1 MPAISAE
8 RMCPQ
13 AVFIPPG
20 FARYRAVSAAVRKIF
35 KVHTDLVESLSL
47 DEAYLDV
54 TESKTGLTTATRVAI
69 AIRKQ
74 IRDELKSDG
83 TASREIRV
91 RAVSDLRSMELDS
104 LHQQFGRYGDQW
116 CR

>member
-13 AVFIPPG
+13 AIFIPPD
-20 FARYRAVSAAVRKIF
+20 FVRYRAVSAAVREIF
-35 KVHTDLVESLSL
+35 KSHTDLVEPLSL

-54 TESKTGLTTATRVAI
+54 TKNKTGLTTATGVAI

-74 IRDELKSDG
+74 IRDG
-83 TASREIRV
+83 TV
-91 RAVSDLRSMELDS
+91 PGS
-104 LHQQFGRYGDQW
+104 LGFVVD
-116 CR
+116 